1 MKKFIVEYT
10 PKNRNGERIFGET
23 ERVWVHADNKEDA
36 ISQVESEYWYIFEI
50 DRAYEAK
57 F

>member
-23 ERVWVHADNKEDA
+23 ERVWVHADSKEDA
-36 ISQVESEYWYIFEI
+36 ISQVESEYWNIYEI